1 MQEQNGGAA
10 ILPRRHRAARGT
22 NRGRKPGSKAAVFTP
37 EDDAEIIRLYID
49 GAPYDVIA
57 KEVGQPRTNV
67 FNRCRLL
74 GLPCVSAVGGRAVY
88 DIFTGL
94 TAEVNGIPQDGSL
107 TSLLDLW
114 RKN

>member
-1 MQEQNGGAA
+1 MLIAYAGAERRSGDTA
-10 ILPRRHRAARGT
+10 PETPRRKG
-22 NRGRKPGSKAAVFTP
+22 NYRGRKPGSKAAVFTP

-74 GLPCVSAVGGRAVY
+74 GLPLRVGR
-88 DIFTGL
+88 
-94 TAEVNGIPQDGSL
+94 
-107 TSLLDLW
+107 W
-114 RKN
+114 RKGRL